1 MKAQFCACVVT
12 AIALAACSHHDKP
25 AEGPA
30 ERAGEKVD
38 QAGADTKDAAKDA
51 ADKTGEKT
59 EEAGEKIKDKANGDQ

>member
-12 AIALAACSHHDKP
+12 AIALAACHHDKP